1 MKSTPAF
8 VQITPHIF
16 KLDVLLRV
24 PFLTVPV
31 GIWLVREET
40 GWTMID
46 AGPTGY
52 EDLVR
57 ERVLEQTGGAAP
69 AVLAFTHGH
78 FDHAGGALTLLDLWH
93 VPVAAGR
100 AEIPYLIGPARYGN
114 LPGASPLF
122 KLGGTLFAPITLN
135 GRNVQFPLDDGMRLG
150 TLEVFH
156 APGHAPGQ
164 VAFLHRAD
172 RALICGDVFMHLNAS
187 LSDPFG
193 IATYDMALN
202 HQSQERLAELPFD
215 YLLVGHGPPV
225 TLHTREQ
232 IHTML
237 AKRKLSGH

>member
-1 MKSTPAF
+1 
-8 VQITPHIF
+8 
-16 KLDVLLRV
+16 
-24 PFLTVPV
+24 
-31 GIWLVREET
+31 
-40 GWTMID
+40 
-46 AGPTGY
+46 
-52 EDLVR
+52 
-57 ERVLEQTGGAAP
+57 
-69 AVLAFTHGH
+69 
-78 FDHAGGALTLLDLWH
+78 
-93 VPVAAGR
+93 VAAGR
-100 AEIPYLIGPARYGN
+100 GDSPIGPARRQFAGRV
-114 LPGASPLF
+114 ALF
-122 KLGGTLFAPITLN
+122 NWGIVRAHYVERAQRAVL
-135 GRNVQFPLDDGMRLG
+135 LDDGMRLG

-237 AKRKLSGH
+237 TKRKLSSH